1 MSNFCANIILFFS
14 NKKVKIINNKKYQ
27 AYMKYSNNKVLHT
40 YLPLPSLQFP
50 NTFFSPIEICFKM
63 DRLVD
68 LFIFPSPRFIF
79 LEVLILVG
87 WPTTLSSN
95 DIVLPF
101 SCNLEPCCQSRI
113 FFLNSVW
120 KWKSFIKYL
129 AGKSCFRSKTCYFHC

>member
-1 MSNFCANIILFFS
+1 MSNFCAQIILIFF
-14 NKKVKIINNKKYQ
+14 KYLLIESIKLIWNIPIT
-27 AYMKYSNNKVLHT
+27 KY
-40 YLPLPSLQFP
+40 YILPLPSLQFP
-50 NTFFSPIEICFKM
+50 NTFFCPIKICFKM

-87 WPTTLSSN
+87 WPTTLSSD

-101 SCNLEPCCQSRI
+101 SCNSEPCCPSRI
-113 FFLNSVW
+113 FFLKSVW

-129 AGKSCFRSKTCYFHC
+129 VGKPCFRSKTCYFHS